1 MQKKSMALIPVLLK
15 KTDLSVLFELATGN
29 FIYGSRA
36 NFMLIIFI
44 IFMGVFKG
52 VKSKLS

>member
-1 MQKKSMALIPVLLK
+1 MDWRREISIM
-15 KTDLSVLFELATGN
+15 G
-29 FIYGSRA
+29 YGPISI
-36 NFMLIIFI
+36 LIIFI